1 MSEVTDKLIG
11 NCFENLEKAEVL
23 GRLLYAKFFGEK
35 DTDISLEML
44 ISFIKAG
51 KDSLIKIQEI
61 LNRKNISKVP

>member
-51 KDSLIKIQEI
+51 KDNLIKIQEI
-61 LNRKNISKVP
+61 LNRKNTSKVP